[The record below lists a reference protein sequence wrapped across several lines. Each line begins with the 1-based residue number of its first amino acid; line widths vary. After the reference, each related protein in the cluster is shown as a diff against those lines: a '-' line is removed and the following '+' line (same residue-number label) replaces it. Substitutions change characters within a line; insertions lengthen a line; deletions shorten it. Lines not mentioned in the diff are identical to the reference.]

1 MGAKYLYHQNI
12 HTMKKEVEQPILPK
26 DFFKQFK
33 NKEQFQGFFQTL
45 FKQGIEAILQA
56 ELDEHLG
63 YEKHTVE
70 GYNSGNSR
78 NGSSAKTVKTDSVGD
93 LTLAI
98 PRDRNGS
105 FEPGV
110 IPKYSRMTDKLEDA
124 IIGMYSRGMT
134 TPDIE
139 QQVAEVYGV
148 SVSASTVS
156 NITNKLLDNIRAWQ
170 NRPLEKVY
178 FVVWMDGIR
187 LKIRH
192 NGKIVDKTVYLVIG
206 LNNQG
211 LKEVLGMWV
220 SETESATFW
229 LTVLGDLKARGVEDI
244 FIACTDNLSGFTQAI
259 KAAFALALTQLCIVH
274 QIRNSCKFVPWAER
288 REFAGD
294 LKEIYTAV
302 NEQAAAG
309 ALDRFEAKWGKK
321 YAYAIRSWRS
331 NWAELVVFLDFP
343 PEIRHIIYT
352 TNIIES
358 LNSGVR
364 KFTKTKTIFPHDDAA
379 LKVVY
384 MAVENIERKWT
395 MPIKNW
401 GLILQQFLIIFG
413 DRCRL

>member
-1 MGAKYLYHQNI
+1 MGAKYLHHQNND
-12 HTMKKEVEQPILPK
+12 TMKKEVEEPILPK

-33 NKEQFQGFFQTL
+33 SKEQFQGFFQGL
-45 FKQGIEAILQA
+45 FKQGIEAMLEA

-63 YEKHTVE
+63 YEKHSKT

-78 NGSSAKTVKTDSVGD
+78 NGSSTKTVKTESLGD
-93 LTLAI
+93 IALSI
-98 PRDRNGS
+98 PRDRNS
-105 FEPGV
+105 RFEPGV
-110 IPKYSRMTDKLEDA
+110 IPKHSRMTDQLENA

-139 QQVAEVYGV
+139 EQVAEIYGV

-156 NITNKLLDNIRAWQ
+156 NITNKLLDHIKAWQ
-170 NRPLEKVY
+170 GRPLEKVY
-178 FVVWMDGIR
+178 LIAWLDGIR

-192 NGKIVDKTVYLVIG
+192 NSKIVDKTVYLVIG

-211 LKEVLGMWV
+211 FKEVLGMWI
-220 SETESATFW
+220 SETESASFW
-229 LTVLGDLKARGVEDI
+229 LSVLGDLKSRGVEDI
-244 FIACTDNLSGFTQAI
+244 LITCTDNLSGFTQAI
-259 KAAFALALTQLCIVH
+259 KAAFTLALTQLCIVH
-274 QIRNSCKFVPWAER
+274 QIRNSCKFVPWSER
-288 REFAGD
+288 REFAAG
-294 LKEIYTAV
+294 LREIYSAV
-302 NEQAAAG
+302 NEQAAG
-309 ALDRFEAKWGKK
+309 DALDRFEQKWGGK
-321 YAYAIRSWRS
+321 YAYAIKSWRA
-331 NWAELVVFLDFP
+331 NWAELVTFLDFP
-343 PEIRHIIYT
+343 PEIRHIVYT

-379 LKVVY
+379 LKAVY
-384 MAVENIERKWT
+384 MAVANVEKKWT

>member
-1 MGAKYLYHQNI
+1 
-12 HTMKKEVEQPILPK
+12 MKKEVEQPILPK

-45 FKQGIEAILQA
+45 FKQGIEAILEA

-63 YEKHTVE
+63 YEKHSVE

-78 NGSSAKTVKTDSVGD
+78 NGSSAKAVKTESVGE
-93 LTLAI
+93 LALRI

-110 IPKYSRMTDKLEDA
+110 IPKYGRMTDKLEDA
-124 IIGMYSRGMT
+124 IVGMYSRGMT

-139 QQVAEVYGV
+139 QQVAEIYGV

-156 NITNKLLDNIRAWQ
+156 NITNKLLDNIKAWQ

-192 NGKIVDKTVYLVIG
+192 NSKIVDKTVYLVIG

-220 SETESATFW
+220 SENESASFW
-229 LTVLGDLKARGVEDI
+229 LGVLGDLKARGVEDI
-244 FIACTDNLSGFTQAI
+244 FIACTDNLTGLTQAI
-259 KAAFALALTQLCIVH
+259 KAAFTLALTQLCIVH

-288 REFAGD
+288 REFAAD
-294 LKEIYTAV
+294 LREVYSVA
-302 NEQAAAG
+302 NEKAASE
-309 ALDRFEAKWGKK
+309 ALDRFDRKWGTK
-321 YAYAIRSWRS
+321 YAYAIKSWRS
-331 NWAELVVFLDFP
+331 NWAELVVFLEFP

-379 LKVVY
+379 FKVVY

-413 DRCRL
+413 DRCRI

>member
-1 MGAKYLYHQNI
+1 
-12 HTMKKEVEQPILPK
+12 MKKEVEQPILPK

-33 NKEQFQGFFQTL
+33 DKEQFQGFFQSL
-45 FKQGIEAILQA
+45 FKQGIEALLEA

-63 YEKHTVE
+63 YEKHSVE

-78 NGSSAKTVKTDSVGD
+78 NGAFAKTVKTESVGA

-98 PRDRNGS
+98 PRDRKGS

-110 IPKYSRMTDKLEDA
+110 IPKYGRMTDKLEDA

-178 FVVWMDGIR
+178 FIVWMDGIR

-192 NGKIVDKTVYLVIG
+192 NSKIVDKTIYLVIG

-211 LKEVLGMWV
+211 LKEVLGMWA
-220 SETESATFW
+220 SENESATFW
-229 LTVLGDLKARGVEDI
+229 LSVLGDLKARGVEDI
-244 FIACTDNLSGFTQAI
+244 FIACTDNLTGLTQAI

-274 QIRNSCKFVPWAER
+274 QIRNSCKFVPWNER
-288 REFAGD
+288 REFAAD
-294 LKEIYTAV
+294 LREVYSV
-302 NEQAAAG
+302 PNEKAASE
-309 ALDRFEAKWGKK
+309 ALDRFDKKWGAK
-321 YAYAIRSWRS
+321 YAYAIKSWRS
-331 NWAELVVFLDFP
+331 NWAELVVFLGFP

-379 LKVVY
+379 FKVVY

-401 GLILQQFLIIFG
+401 GLILQQFLVIFG

>member
-1 MGAKYLYHQNI
+1 
-12 HTMKKEVEQPILPK
+12 MKKEVEQPILPK

-45 FKQGIEAILQA
+45 FKQGIEAMLQA
-56 ELDEHLG
+56 EIDEHLG
-63 YEKHTVE
+63 YEKHSVE

-78 NGSSAKTVKTDSVGD
+78 NGSSAKTVKTESVGD
-93 LTLAI
+93 LALRI

-105 FEPGV
+105 FEPGL
-110 IPKYSRMTDKLEDA
+110 IPKHSRMTEKLEDA

-139 QQVAEVYGV
+139 QQVAEIYGV

-156 NITNKLLDNIRAWQ
+156 NITNKLLDNIKAWQ

-192 NGKIVDKTVYLVIG
+192 NSKIVDKTVYLVIG

-220 SETESATFW
+220 SETESASFW
-229 LTVLGDLKARGVEDI
+229 LGVLGDLKARGVEDI
-244 FIACTDNLSGFTQAI
+244 FIACTDNLSGLTQAI
-259 KAAFALALTQLCIVH
+259 KAAFTLALTQLCIVH

-288 REFAGD
+288 REFAAD
-294 LKEIYTAV
+294 LRDVYSVA
-302 NEQAAAG
+302 NEKAASE
-309 ALDRFEAKWGKK
+309 ALDRFDKKWGAK
-321 YAYAIRSWRS
+321 YAYAIKSWRS
-331 NWAELVVFLDFP
+331 NWAELVVFLEFP

-364 KFTKTKTIFPHDDAA
+364 KFTRTKTIFPHDDAA
-379 LKVVY
+379 FKVVY
-384 MAVENIERKWT
+384 MAIENIERKWT

-413 DRCRL
+413 DRCRI

>member
-1 MGAKYLYHQNI
+1 
-12 HTMKKEVEQPILPK
+12 MKKEVEPPILPK

-45 FKQGIEAILQA
+45 FKQGIEAMLQA
-56 ELDEHLG
+56 EIDEHLG
-63 YEKHTVE
+63 YEKHSVE

-78 NGSSAKTVKTDSVGD
+78 NGSSAKTVKTESVGD
-93 LTLAI
+93 LSLRI

-105 FEPGV
+105 FEPGL
-110 IPKYSRMTDKLEDA
+110 IPKHSRMTEKLEDA

-139 QQVAEVYGV
+139 QQVAEIYGV

-156 NITNKLLDNIRAWQ
+156 NITNKLLDNIKAWQ

-192 NGKIVDKTVYLVIG
+192 NSKIVDKTVYLVIG

-220 SETESATFW
+220 SETESASFW
-229 LTVLGDLKARGVEDI
+229 LGVLGDLKARGVEDI
-244 FIACTDNLSGFTQAI
+244 FIACTDNLSGLTQAI
-259 KAAFALALTQLCIVH
+259 KAAFTLALTQLCIVH

-288 REFAGD
+288 REFAAD
-294 LKEIYTAV
+294 LREVYSVA
-302 NEQAAAG
+302 NEKAASE
-309 ALDRFEAKWGKK
+309 ALDRFDRKWGAK
-321 YAYAIRSWRS
+321 YAYAIKSWRS
-331 NWAELVVFLDFP
+331 NWAELVVFLEFP

-364 KFTKTKTIFPHDDAA
+364 KFTRTKTIFPHDDAA

-413 DRCRL
+413 DRCRI

>member
-1 MGAKYLYHQNI
+1 MGAKYLHHQNND
-12 HTMKKEVEQPILPK
+12 TMKKEVESPILPK

-33 NKEQFQGFFQTL
+33 SKEQFQGFFQSL
-45 FKQGIEAILQA
+45 FKQGIEAMLEA

-63 YEKHTVE
+63 YEKHSKT

-78 NGSSAKTVKTDSVGD
+78 NGSSAKTVKTESLGD
-93 LTLAI
+93 ITLSI
-98 PRDRNGS
+98 PRDRNS
-105 FEPGV
+105 RFEPGV
-110 IPKYSRMTDKLEDA
+110 IPKHSRMTDQLENA

-139 QQVAEVYGV
+139 EQVAEIYGV

-156 NITNKLLDNIRAWQ
+156 NITNKLLDHIKAWQ
-170 NRPLEKVY
+170 GRPLEKVY
-178 FVVWMDGIR
+178 LIAWLDGIR

-192 NGKIVDKTVYLVIG
+192 NSKIVDKTVYLVIG

-211 LKEVLGMWV
+211 FKEVLGMWI
-220 SETESATFW
+220 SETESASFW
-229 LTVLGDLKARGVEDI
+229 LSVLGDLKSRGVEDI
-244 FIACTDNLSGFTQAI
+244 LITCTDNLSGFTQAI
-259 KAAFALALTQLCIVH
+259 KAAFTLALTQLCIVH
-274 QIRNSCKFVPWAER
+274 QIRNSCKFVPWSER
-288 REFAGD
+288 REFAAG
-294 LKEIYTAV
+294 LREIYSAV
-302 NEQAAAG
+302 NEQAAAD
-309 ALDRFEAKWGKK
+309 ALDRFEQKWGGK
-321 YAYAIRSWRS
+321 YAYAIKSWRA
-331 NWAELVVFLDFP
+331 NWAELVTFLDFP

-384 MAVENIERKWT
+384 MAVANVEKKWT

>member
-1 MGAKYLYHQNI
+1 MARNI
-12 HTMKKEVEQPILPK
+12 FTIKNSHIMKKAEEQPVLPK

-33 NKEQFQGFFQTL
+33 DKEQFQSFFQSL
-45 FKQGIEAILQA
+45 FKQGIEALLQA

-63 YEKHTVE
+63 YEKHSIK

-78 NGSSAKTVKTDSVGD
+78 NGSSAKTVKTESVGD
-93 LTLAI
+93 LELAI

-105 FEPGV
+105 FEPGL
-110 IPKYSRMTDKLEDA
+110 IPKHSRMTDKLEDA

-139 QQVAEVYGV
+139 QQVAEIYGV
-148 SVSASTVS
+148 SVSSGTVS

-170 NRPLEKVY
+170 SRPLDKVY
-178 FVVWMDGIR
+178 FIVWMDGIR

-192 NGKIVDKTVYLVIG
+192 NSKVADKTVYLVIG
-206 LNNQG
+206 LNKQG

-229 LTVLGDLKARGVEDI
+229 LSVLGDLKSRGVEDI
-244 FIACTDNLSGFTQAI
+244 LIACTDNLSGFTQAI
-259 KAAFALALTQLCIVH
+259 KAAFTLALTQLCIVH
-274 QIRNSCKFVPWAER
+274 QIRNSCKFVSWSER
-288 REFAGD
+288 REFAAD
-294 LKEIYTAV
+294 LREIYTAP
-302 NEQAAAG
+302 NEHAAAA
-309 ALDRFEAKWGKK
+309 ALDRFEQKWGGK
-321 YAYAIRSWRS
+321 YAYAIKSWRS
-331 NWAELVVFLDFP
+331 NWAELVTFMDFP

-364 KFTKTKTIFPHDDAA
+364 KFTKTKTIFPHDDSA

-384 MAVENIERKWT
+384 MAVSNIERKWT

>member
-56 ELDEHLG
+56 EMDEHLG

-78 NGSSAKTVKTDSVGD
+78 NGSFPKTVKTESVGD
-93 LTLAI
+93 LALAI

-124 IIGMYSRGMT
+124 ITGMYSRGMT

-139 QQVAEVYGV
+139 QQVAEIYGV

-170 NRPLEKVY
+170 NRPLDKVY
-178 FVVWMDGIR
+178 FIAWMDGIR
-187 LKIRH
+187 IKIRH
-192 NGKIVDKTVYLVIG
+192 NSKIVDKTVYLVIG

-229 LTVLGDLKARGVEDI
+229 LSVLGDLKARGVEDI
-244 FIACTDNLSGFTQAI
+244 FIVCTDNLSGLTQAI
-259 KAAFALALTQLCIVH
+259 KAAFTLALTQLCIVH

-294 LKEIYTAV
+294 LRGIYGAA
-302 NEQAAAG
+302 NERAAAD
-309 ALDRFEAKWGKK
+309 ALDWFEQKWGAK
-321 YAYAIRSWRS
+321 YAYAIKSWRS

-343 PEIRHIIYT
+343 PEIRRIIYT

-384 MAVENIERKWT
+384 MAVANIERKWT

>member
-1 MGAKYLYHQNI
+1 
-12 HTMKKEVEQPILPK
+12 MKKEVEQPILPR

-33 NKEQFQGFFQTL
+33 DKDQFHGFFQAL
-45 FKQGIEAILQA
+45 FKQGIEAMLEA

-63 YEKHTVE
+63 YGKHAVS

-78 NGSSAKTVKTDSVGD
+78 NGAFAKTVKTESVGD
-93 LTLAI
+93 LALAV
-98 PRDRNGS
+98 PRDRNGT

-110 IPKYSRMTDKLEDA
+110 VPKYGRMTDKLEDA
-124 IIGMYSRGMT
+124 IMGMYSRGMAT
-134 TPDIE
+134 TGIE

-148 SVSASTVS
+148 SVSAGTAS
-156 NITNKLLDNIRAWQ
+156 NITNKLLDKIRAWQ
-170 NRPLEKVY
+170 GRPLEKAY
-178 FVVWMDGIR
+178 FVAWLDGIR
-187 LKIRH
+187 IKVRH
-192 NGKIVDKTVYLVIG
+192 NSKIANKTVYLAIG

-211 LKEVLGMWV
+211 LKEALGMWV

-229 LTVLGDLKARGVEDI
+229 LSVLGDLKGRGVEDI
-244 FIACTDNLSGFTQAI
+244 FIACPDNLSGLTQAI
-259 KAAFALALTQLCIVH
+259 KATFTLSIAQLCIVH
-274 QIRNSCKFVPWAER
+274 QIRNSCKFVPWSER

-294 LKEIYTAV
+294 MRAIYGAA
-302 NEQAAAG
+302 NETLAAE
-309 ALDRFEAKWGKK
+309 ALDGFEQKWGAK
-321 YAYAIRSWRS
+321 YACAIKSWRS
-331 NWAELVVFLDFP
+331 NWAELTAFLEFP

-384 MAVENIERKWT
+384 MAIENIERKWT

-401 GLILQQFLIIFG
+401 GPILQQFLIILG
-413 DRCRL
+413 DRCRF

>member
-1 MGAKYLYHQNI
+1 MEAKYLYHQNI

-33 NKEQFQGFFQTL
+33 NKEQFQGFFQSL
-45 FKQGIEAILQA
+45 FKQGIEAILEA

-63 YEKHTVE
+63 YEKHSVE

-78 NGSSAKTVKTDSVGD
+78 NGSSAKTVKTESVGD
-93 LTLAI
+93 LALRI

-110 IPKYSRMTDKLEDA
+110 IPKHGRMTDKLEDA
-124 IIGMYSRGMT
+124 IVGMYSRGMT

-139 QQVAEVYGV
+139 QQVAEIYGV

-178 FVVWMDGIR
+178 FIVWMDGIR
-187 LKIRH
+187 LKVRH
-192 NGKIVDKTVYLVIG
+192 NSKIVDKTVYLVIG

-211 LKEVLGMWV
+211 LKEVLGMWA
-220 SETESATFW
+220 SENESATFW
-229 LTVLGDLKARGVEDI
+229 LSVLGDLKARGVEDI
-244 FIACTDNLSGFTQAI
+244 FIACTDNLTGLTQAI

-274 QIRNSCKFVPWAER
+274 QIRNSCKFVPWNER
-288 REFAGD
+288 REFAAD
-294 LKEIYTAV
+294 LREVYGVA
-302 NEQAAAG
+302 NERAASE
-309 ALDRFEAKWGKK
+309 ALDRFDKKWGAK
-321 YAYAIRSWRS
+321 YAYAIKSWRS
-331 NWAELVVFLDFP
+331 NWAELVVFLEFP

-379 LKVVY
+379 FKVVY

-413 DRCRL
+413 DRCRI

>member
-1 MGAKYLYHQNI
+1 
-12 HTMKKEVEQPILPK
+12 MKKETEALNLPK

-33 NKEQFQGFFQTL
+33 HKEQFQNFFQSL
-45 FKQGIEAILQA
+45 FKQGIEAMLQA

-63 YEKHTVE
+63 YEKHSPA
-70 GYNSGNSR
+70 GYNTGNSR
-78 NGSSAKTVKTDSVGD
+78 NGSSAKTVKTESVGD
-93 LTLAI
+93 LALSI

-110 IPKYSRMTDKLEDA
+110 IPRHSRMTDKLEDA

-139 QQVAEVYGV
+139 QQVAEIYGV
-148 SVSASTVS
+148 SVSPTTVS
-156 NITNKLLDNIRAWQ
+156 NITNKLLDNIKAWQ
-170 NRPLEKVY
+170 SRPLEKVY
-178 FVVWMDGIR
+178 FVVWLDGIR

-192 NGKIVDKTVYLVIG
+192 NSRIVDKTIYLVIG
-206 LNNQG
+206 LNSQG

-220 SETESATFW
+220 SETESASFW
-229 LTVLGDLKARGVEDI
+229 LSVLNDLKNRGVQDI
-244 FIACTDNLSGFTQAI
+244 LIACTDNLAGFTQAI
-259 KAAFALALTQLCIVH
+259 KAAFTLALTQLCIVH
-274 QIRNSCKFVPWAER
+274 QIRNSCKFVPWSER
-288 REFAGD
+288 RAFAAD
-294 LKEIYTAV
+294 LKDIYTAV
-302 NEQAAAG
+302 NEQAAAD
-309 ALDRFEAKWGKK
+309 ALDRFEAKWGAK
-321 YAYAIRSWRS
+321 YAYAIKSWRS
-331 NWAELVVFLDFP
+331 NWAELVTFLDFP

-379 LKVVY
+379 FKVVY
-384 MAVENIERKWT
+384 MAVANIERKWT

-413 DRCRL
+413 ERCRL

>member
-1 MGAKYLYHQNI
+1 
-12 HTMKKEVEQPILPK
+12 MKKEVEQPILPK

-63 YEKHTVE
+63 YEKHSVE

-78 NGSSAKTVKTDSVGD
+78 NGTFAKTVKTESVGD

-98 PRDRNGS
+98 PRDRKGS

-110 IPKYSRMTDKLEDA
+110 IPKHSRMTDKLEDA

-178 FVVWMDGIR
+178 FIVWMDGIR
-187 LKIRH
+187 LKVRH
-192 NGKIVDKTVYLVIG
+192 NSKIVDKTVYLVIG

-229 LTVLGDLKARGVEDI
+229 LSVLGDLKARGVEDI
-244 FIACTDNLSGFTQAI
+244 FIACTDNLTGLTQAI
-259 KAAFALALTQLCIVH
+259 KAAFTLALTQLCIVH
-274 QIRNSCKFVPWAER
+274 QIRNSCKFVPWNER
-288 REFAGD
+288 REFAAD
-294 LKEIYTAV
+294 LREVYSVA
-302 NEQAAAG
+302 NEKAASE
-309 ALDRFEAKWGKK
+309 ALDRFDKKWGAK
-321 YAYAIRSWRS
+321 YAYAIKSWRS
-331 NWAELVVFLDFP
+331 NWAELVVFLEFP

-379 LKVVY
+379 FKVVY

>member
-1 MGAKYLYHQNI
+1 
-12 HTMKKEVEQPILPK
+12 MKKEVEQPIFPK

-45 FKQGIEAILQA
+45 FKQGIEAMLQA
-56 ELDEHLG
+56 EIDEHLG
-63 YEKHTVE
+63 YEKHSVE

-78 NGSSAKTVKTDSVGD
+78 NGSSSKTVKTESVGD
-93 LTLAI
+93 LALSI

-105 FEPGV
+105 FEPGL
-110 IPKYSRMTDKLEDA
+110 IPKHSRMTDKLEDA
-124 IIGMYSRGMT
+124 IVGMYSRGMT

-139 QQVAEVYGV
+139 QQVAEIYGV

-156 NITNKLLDNIRAWQ
+156 NITNKLLDNIKAWQ

-192 NGKIVDKTVYLVIG
+192 NSKIVDKTVYLVIG

-220 SETESATFW
+220 SETESASFW
-229 LTVLGDLKARGVEDI
+229 LGVLGDLKARGVEDI
-244 FIACTDNLSGFTQAI
+244 FIACTDNLSGLTQAI

-274 QIRNSCKFVPWAER
+274 QIRNSCKFVPWSER
-288 REFAGD
+288 REFAAD
-294 LKEIYTAV
+294 LREVYSVA
-302 NEQAAAG
+302 NEKAASE
-309 ALDRFEAKWGKK
+309 ALDRFDKKWGAK
-321 YAYAIRSWRS
+321 YAYAIKSWRS
-331 NWAELVVFLDFP
+331 NWAELVVFLEFP

-384 MAVENIERKWT
+384 LATENIERKWT

-413 DRCRL
+413 DRCRI

>member
-1 MGAKYLYHQNI
+1 MEYLYHQNI
-12 HTMKKEVEQPILPK
+12 YTMKKEVGQPILPK

-33 NKEQFQGFFQTL
+33 DKEQFQGFFQTL
-45 FKQGIEAILQA
+45 FKQGIEAMLEA

-63 YEKHTVE
+63 YEKHAVA

-78 NGSSAKTVKTDSVGD
+78 NGTFAKTVKTESVGD
-93 LTLAI
+93 LALAI

-110 IPKYSRMTDKLEDA
+110 IPKYGRMTDKLEDA
-124 IIGMYSRGMT
+124 IMGMYSRGMT
-134 TPDIE
+134 TSDIE

-148 SVSASTVS
+148 SVSAGTVS
-156 NITNKLLDNIRAWQ
+156 NITNKLLDKIREWQ
-170 NRPLEKVY
+170 SRPLEKVY
-178 FVVWMDGIR
+178 FVVWLDGIR
-187 LKIRH
+187 IKIRH
-192 NGKIVDKTVYLVIG
+192 NAKIVNKTVYLVIG

-229 LTVLGDLKARGVEDI
+229 LTVLGDLKSRGVEDI
-244 FIACTDNLSGFTQAI
+244 FIACSDNLSGLTQAI
-259 KAAFALALTQLCIVH
+259 RATFTLSLAQLCIVH
-274 QIRNSCKFVPWAER
+274 QIRNSCKFVPWSER

-294 LKEIYTAV
+294 MREIYSAA
-302 NEQAAAG
+302 NETLAG
-309 ALDRFEAKWGKK
+309 EALDRFEQKWGAK
-321 YAYAIRSWRS
+321 YAYAIKSWRS
-331 NWAELVVFLDFP
+331 NWAELVTFLDFP

-384 MAVENIERKWT
+384 MSIENIERKWT